1 MSAYSFLNVQA
12 SILGPGINATIVG
25 TPNPGGAQIGSGAG
39 SAKEGISHAFSE
51 GKQTVTTGSDGSIM
65 TSLHAT
71 QTGKITIRLLKT
83 SPLNAVLNQ
92 AYNFQRSSAA
102 NWAQNVIRIV
112 DKVRGDVLSGV
123 QMGFEKHPDN
133 MWGEDGNTLEWVFE
147 GLTRELLGVGLP
159 DVNTP

>member
-1 MSAYSFLNVQA
+1 
-12 SILGPGINATIVG
+12 
-25 TPNPGGAQIGSGAG
+25 
-39 SAKEGISHAFSE
+39 
-51 GKQTVTTGSDGSIM
+51 VTTGADGAIM

-92 AYNFQRSSAA
+92 AYNFQRGSSA
-102 NWAQNVIRIV
+102 NWAQNIIRVV
-112 DKVRGDVLSGV
+112 DKVRGDVVSGV

-133 MWGEDGNTLEWVFE
+133 HWGEDGNTLEWTFE